1 MPAIANGNHRNLTAA
16 PHESCRQAASS
27 LEFPSANSRC
37 RIPKPANV
45 IGRTVARL
53 RYQRGWSQDELVTQL
68 QLLGNINMTRDIL
81 ANIETLRSPADSK
94 QIEFFAE
101 VFHVREQDL
110 FPRKRHFV
118 GKDLDLELREHTRR
132 RSTAV
137 PPDKEST

>member
-1 MPAIANGNHRNLTAA
+1 MQMPRN
-16 PHESCRQAASS
+16 
-27 LEFPSANSRC
+27 
-37 RIPKPANV
+37 ANV

-101 VFHVREQDL
+101 VFRVREQDL
-110 FPRKRHFV
+110 FPKQRHFV
-118 GKDLDLELREHTRR
+118 GKDVVMELREYTRR
-132 RSTAV
+132 RRVSA
-137 PPDKEST
+137 PPALT